1 MYVRMILVQIIVCIN
16 PIIHIIKKQFSINV
30 ENKTFIVHSVVMVMK
45 DNVFV
50 KLNVKFTRNVE
61 NNHFFSVCRT
71 KSNQPYTNRIMLQTQ
86 CEYVRLT
93 NDEAVLFEGLVMVE
107 S

>member
-1 MYVRMILVQIIVCIN
+1 MILVQIIVCIN

-45 DNVFV
+45 DNLFV

-61 NNHFFSVCRT
+61 N
-71 KSNQPYTNRIMLQTQ
+71 
-86 CEYVRLT
+86 
-93 NDEAVLFEGLVMVE
+93 
-107 S
+107 